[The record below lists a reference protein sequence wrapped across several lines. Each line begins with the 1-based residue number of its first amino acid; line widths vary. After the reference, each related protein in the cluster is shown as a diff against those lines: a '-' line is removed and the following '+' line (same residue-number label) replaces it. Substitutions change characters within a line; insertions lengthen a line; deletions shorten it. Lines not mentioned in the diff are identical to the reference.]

1 VATVSSSSGCLSGGT
16 YVPGLGRQRMIGPE
30 SLVAAVKTISM
41 YSPGIRLLA
50 AAEVRAGSSP
60 SGSHA
65 VQTLFASGRIERSVM
80 KRDAES
86 SRCLDEPWVA
96 SRASTLLRMSAVSV
110 RGRRGQPPKQ
120 V

>member
-1 VATVSSSSGCLSGGT
+1 
-16 YVPGLGRQRMIGPE
+16 MIGPE
-30 SLVAAVKTISM
+30 SLVAAVKTISI

-50 AAEVRAGSSP
+50 AADVRAGSSP

-65 VQTLFASGRIERSVM
+65 VQTLLASGRIERSVM

-86 SRCLDEPWVA
+86 SRCLEEPCAA

-110 RGRRGQPPKQ
+110 HAAAGGQGSAGGASQ
-120 V
+120 TVSISCQH